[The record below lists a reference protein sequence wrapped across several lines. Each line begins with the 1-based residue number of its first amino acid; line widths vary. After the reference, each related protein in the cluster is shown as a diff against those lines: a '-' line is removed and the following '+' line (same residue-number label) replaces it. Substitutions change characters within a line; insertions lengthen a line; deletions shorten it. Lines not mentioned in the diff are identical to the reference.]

1 MAHTLINFDIQQKE
15 ERNIVNFNSA
25 YGAIRLKKQIP
36 SIRSEIATGPKK
48 GLHLDLKM
56 A

>member
-1 MAHTLINFDIQQKE
+1 MRLIK
-15 ERNIVNFNSA
+15 R
-25 YGAIRLKKQIP
+25 IP

-48 GLHLDLKM
+48 GLNLDLKM